1 MKKTAKIFKALSN
14 DTRLRIMALL
24 SQNELCVCQIEK
36 LLNINQT
43 TASRHLIILKYSELV
58 KDRREGLWI
67 YNSIVKP
74 KDEIGKSIG
83 KLYSFNSFGSFA
95 GSIISGFILI
105 PALGIRATSMLV
117 ASINIL
123 VGILV
128 LVNREKEREKNE
140 D

>member
-67 YNSIVKP
+67 YYSIVTP
-74 KDEIGKSIG
+74 KDEIGKRIFG
-83 KLYSFNSFGSFA
+83 CFDELIKKYPELRVNLKTINSC
-95 GSIISGFILI
+95 
-105 PALGIRATSMLV
+105 V
-117 ASINIL
+117 
-123 VGILV
+123 
-128 LVNREKEREKNE
+128 EKSNKK
-140 D
+140 